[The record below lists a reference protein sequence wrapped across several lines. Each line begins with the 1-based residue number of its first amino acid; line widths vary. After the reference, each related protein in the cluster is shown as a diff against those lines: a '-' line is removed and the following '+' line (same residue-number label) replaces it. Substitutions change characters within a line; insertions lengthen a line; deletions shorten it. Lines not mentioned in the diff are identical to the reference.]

1 MTKFLSPE
9 GVRGETGNAAGD
21 NPFHVDFSPRKGD
34 FRGNSTRSLRVAQ
47 SAKPRRP
54 FYRMLSSRGTQVARD
69 RPLEVTSFAL

>member
-34 FRGNSTRSLRVAQ
+34 FRGNSTRSLRVAP
-47 SAKPRRP
+47 SAKPRSPLLPNAQLQGDSSCQRP
-54 FYRMLSSRGTQVARD
+54 VH
-69 RPLEVTSFAL
+69 